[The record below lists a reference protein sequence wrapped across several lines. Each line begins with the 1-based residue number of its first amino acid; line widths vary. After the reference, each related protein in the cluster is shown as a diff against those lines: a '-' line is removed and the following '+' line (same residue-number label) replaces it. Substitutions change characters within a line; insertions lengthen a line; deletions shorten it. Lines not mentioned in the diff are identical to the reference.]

1 MNLDTKVKV
10 LIIVIICFIVGFVLG
25 LLGEEILEI
34 SDEDEEVNG
43 YEYFKDPYDP
53 KIEPSNFISGVNHTY
68 FPLIIGKKYIFEG
81 DTGDGLEHIEVIVTN
96 QTRIVMGVTCMVV
109 RDTVSMDGE
118 IIEDTYDWYA
128 QDIHGNVWYMGEDSK
143 EYEEGE
149 MVSTEGSWEAGI
161 DGAKLGIIML
171 AKPFEGLYY
180 RQEFYKGEAE
190 DMGAIIKMNDSKTVK
205 YGSFDNVLVI
215 KDYTPLEPG
224 IAEYKYFAP
233 GIGVICEEVV
243 EGGSGQI
250 ELIGIE

>member
-1 MNLDTKVKV
+1 
-10 LIIVIICFIVGFVLG
+10 
-25 LLGEEILEI
+25 
-34 SDEDEEVNG
+34 
-43 YEYFKDPYDP
+43 
-53 KIEPSNFISGVNHTY
+53 
-68 FPLIIGKKYIFEG
+68 
-81 DTGDGLEHIEVIVTN
+81 
-96 QTRIVMGVTCMVV
+96 
-109 RDTVSMDGE
+109 
-118 IIEDTYDWYA
+118 
-128 QDIHGNVWYMGEDSK
+128 MGEDSK
-143 EYEEGE
+143 EYEDGK
-149 MVSTEGSWEAGI
+149 MVSTEGSWEAGM

-224 IAEYKYFAP
+224 IAEYKYFAL